1 MKIYTVDFETIIKN
15 FIPYHDSLKS
25 IQSDKKSFSDKIE
38 KIKVEMEGIVS
49 ASKSLILDNA
59 LKTSNADRF
68 KALQTEAIQLESE
81 FRAKITQKQND
92 ELESNF
98 NQIIKFVDEW
108 SVKNDADLIINKNS
122 VVFSKPEFDIT
133 LNIIDI
139 LKESNLYK
147 DHESVMLEMA

>member
-15 FIPYHDSLKS
+15 FIPYHNSLKS

-98 NQIIKFVDEW
+98 NQIIIE
-108 SVKNDADLIINKNS
+108 IILS
-122 VVFSKPEFDIT
+122 P
-133 LNIIDI
+133 
-139 LKESNLYK
+139 YK
-147 DHESVMLEMA
+147 GKS